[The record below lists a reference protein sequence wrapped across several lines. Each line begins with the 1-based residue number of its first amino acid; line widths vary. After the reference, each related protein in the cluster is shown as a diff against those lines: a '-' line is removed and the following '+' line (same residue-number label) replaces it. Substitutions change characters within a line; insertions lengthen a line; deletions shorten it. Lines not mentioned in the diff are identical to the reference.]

1 MVFAPAETVAD
12 MRELL
17 LEYGAEEGKE
27 EKLRWL
33 ICQDAANLAH
43 HRCEAFHGTTA
54 ISAHVEPPWRGQTSD
69 ETCLDSMRGE
79 KILFVACACVEWNS
93 ARLGLTLHRC
103 FKMMQIHVLAQG

>member
-1 MVFAPAETVAD
+1 MTFALEGAVGD

-43 HRCEAFHGTTA
+43 HRREAFHGDDRHLTPCG
-54 ISAHVEPPWRGQTSD
+54 VPWKGQTSD
-69 ETCLDSMRGE
+69 ETLLDNMRGD
-79 KILFVACACVEWNS
+79 KILAVTCAYVE
-93 ARLGLTLHRC
+93 
-103 FKMMQIHVLAQG
+103 

>member
-1 MVFAPAETVAD
+1 MVFAPAETVGT

-43 HRCEAFHGTTA
+43 HRREAFHGDDK
-54 ISAHVEPPWRGQTSD
+54 E
-69 ETCLDSMRGE
+69 
-79 KILFVACACVEWNS
+79 
-93 ARLGLTLHRC
+93 LTPCGAAMERAN
-103 FKMMQIHVLAQG
+103 Q

>member
-1 MVFAPAETVAD
+1 MTFALEGTVAD

-43 HRCEAFHGTTA
+43 PCEAFYEDDRHLSPCGA
-54 ISAHVEPPWRGQTSD
+54 AVERANQ
-69 ETCLDSMRGE
+69 
-79 KILFVACACVEWNS
+79 
-93 ARLGLTLHRC
+93 
-103 FKMMQIHVLAQG
+103 

>member
-1 MVFAPAETVAD
+1 MVFAPTETVGT

-43 HRCEAFHGTTA
+43 HRREAFY
-54 ISAHVEPPWRGQTSD
+54 EDDRD
-69 ETCLDSMRGE
+69 
-79 KILFVACACVEWNS
+79 
-93 ARLGLTLHRC
+93 LTPCGAAMERAN
-103 FKMMQIHVLAQG
+103 Q

>member
-1 MVFAPAETVAD
+1 MVFAPAETVGT

-43 HRCEAFHGTTA
+43 HRREAFHWDDRPLSQCGA
-54 ISAHVEPPWRGQTSD
+54 AMERANQ
-69 ETCLDSMRGE
+69 
-79 KILFVACACVEWNS
+79 
-93 ARLGLTLHRC
+93 
-103 FKMMQIHVLAQG
+103 